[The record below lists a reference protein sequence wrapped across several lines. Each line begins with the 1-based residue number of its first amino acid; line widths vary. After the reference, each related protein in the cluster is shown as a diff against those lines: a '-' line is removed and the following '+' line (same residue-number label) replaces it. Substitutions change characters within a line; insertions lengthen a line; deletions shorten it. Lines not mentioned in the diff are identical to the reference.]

1 MLKGYTGGM
10 VTLVTPASEQTII
23 CPHCKDVDSL
33 VRHGH
38 TKGGNQRYRCR
49 ACSRTFCLNPGT
61 SAHPDAFKQQV
72 LAACHERAS
81 LRGVCRVFG
90 ISRNTLADWLEKK
103 AAQLPPL
110 SATGVAAQRGD
121 KVEMDEL
128 WSFVQKKTNQ
138 HWICSCL
145 HERVG
150 GVP

>member
-1 MLKGYTGGM
+1 MVVAPPMLNGYTGGM

-49 ACSRTFCLNPGT
+49 ACSKTFCLNPGT
-61 SAHPDAFKQQV
+61 SAHPHQFKQQV

-103 AAQLPPL
+103 SRA
-110 SATGVAAQRGD
+110 VAAPGRNRG
-121 KVEMDEL
+121 
-128 WSFVQKKTNQ
+128 S
-138 HWICSCL
+138 
-145 HERVG
+145 G
-150 GVP
+150 